1 MAAPTSSKGP
11 GPPSTSN
18 RRASR
23 KFAGQTNSNAKKDS
37 KRVPGVRN
45 TKAAAIGSNDEE
57 EGNSDEVS
65 DSEEQPAKKKGPRK
79 RNARKR
85 AKDYDSDALD
95 DDSEFDEAD
104 EEEEE
109 ELRKPKRRRA
119 NSGKQD
125 KTHSP
130 RKRRRKAN
138 EDDEED
144 DFDLKEGQEV
154 VGEVVQ
160 APKTGRV
167 PPGQISKNT
176 FDFLQKLTDP
186 ECNDREWY
194 ALLYSLALQI
204 PVYRLAEK
212 EFKDF
217 VDVFTEILT
226 EVDPHIPP
234 LPPKDV
240 IHRIYRD
247 VRFSNDK
254 TPYKKNLSGS
264 FSRSGRKGIFA
275 CFSPG
280 GETLLAAG
288 TWCPGKNELAT
299 IRSNIARSSDRL
311 RQVISNPEFVK
322 LFGEPKPMKD
332 GGRRNIF
339 GAEDELK
346 VAPKGFA
353 KDHKDIDLLK
363 CRTFAVVHRFK
374 DSEVLAPDFKTKLGE
389 VAAVVRPFVHCLNDL
404 MTLQDNDGDDDD
416 DDGDDEET

>member
-1 MAAPTSSKGP
+1 MAAPTSSKE
-11 GPPSTSN
+11 PPSTSD

-23 KFAGQTNSNAKKDS
+23 KSAGQTNTNAKKDS
-37 KRVPGVRN
+37 KRASGVRN
-45 TKAAAIGSNDEE
+45 TKAAVMGSNDEE

-104 EEEEE
+104 EEDEEE
-109 ELRKPKRRRA
+109 PRKPKRKRA

-138 EDDEED
+138 KDDEED

-186 ECNDREWY
+186 ECNDREWFK
-194 ALLYSLALQI
+194 LHE

-217 VDVFTEILT
+217 VDAFTEILT

-275 CFSPG
+275 CYHVSS

-311 RQVISNPEFVK
+311 RQVISDPEFVK

-374 DSEVLAPDFKTKLGE
+374 DSEVLAPDFKNKLGE

-404 MTLQDNDGDDDD
+404 MTLQDNDGGDDDE
-416 DDGDDEET
+416 DGDDEEI

>member
-1 MAAPTSSKGP
+1 MAAPKSSKE
-11 GPPSTSN
+11 PPSTSD
-18 RRASR
+18 RRAPR
-23 KFAGQTNSNAKKDS
+23 KSAGQTNTNAEKDS
-37 KRVPGVRN
+37 KRASGVRN
-45 TKAAAIGSNDEE
+45 TKAAVMGSNDEE

-65 DSEEQPAKKKGPRK
+65 DSEEQPAKKK
-79 RNARKR
+79 
-85 AKDYDSDALD
+85 DYDSDALD

-104 EEEEE
+104 EEDEEE
-109 ELRKPKRRRA
+109 PRKPKRKRA

-138 EDDEED
+138 KDDEED

-186 ECNDREWY
+186 ECNDRECCMVKVP
-194 ALLYSLALQI
+194 SLFQ

-217 VDVFTEILT
+217 VDAFTEILT

-311 RQVISNPEFVK
+311 RQVISDPEFVK

-374 DSEVLAPDFKTKLGE
+374 DSEVLAPDFKNKLGE

-404 MTLQDNDGDDDD
+404 MALQDNDGGDDDE
-416 DDGDDEET
+416 DGDDEEI

>member
-1 MAAPTSSKGP
+1 MAETTFSKGSL
-11 GPPSTSN
+11 STSN
-18 RRASR
+18 RRPSR
-23 KFAGQTNSNAKKDS
+23 KSAGQSSSSAKKGL
-37 KRVPGVRN
+37 KRASDVHN
-45 TKAAAIGSNDEE
+45 TKAAATGSNDEE
-57 EGNSDEVS
+57 ERHLNASS
-65 DSEEQPAKKKGPRK
+65 DSEKQPAKKKILKK

-95 DDSEFDEAD
+95 DDSEFDEPD

-109 ELRKPKRRRA
+109 EPRKPKRKRA
-119 NSGKQD
+119 NTGKQNR
-125 KTHSP
+125 TSSP
-130 RKRRRKAN
+130 RKRRHKAN
-138 EDDEED
+138 QDDEED

-176 FDFLQKLTDP
+176 FDFLHKLADP
-186 ECNDREWY
+186 ECNDREWC
-194 ALLYSLALQI
+194 ALRYSLALQI

-217 VDVFTEILT
+217 VDAFTEVLT

-254 TPYKKNLSGS
+254 TPYKKNLSSS

-280 GETLLAAG
+280 DQTLLAAG

-311 RQVISNPEFVK
+311 RQVISDPEFVK

-332 GGRRNIF
+332 GSRRNIF

-353 KDHKDIDLLK
+353 KDHKDIDVLK

-404 MTLQDNDGDDDD
+404 MTLQDNDGGDDDD
-416 DDGDDEET
+416 DDDDEET